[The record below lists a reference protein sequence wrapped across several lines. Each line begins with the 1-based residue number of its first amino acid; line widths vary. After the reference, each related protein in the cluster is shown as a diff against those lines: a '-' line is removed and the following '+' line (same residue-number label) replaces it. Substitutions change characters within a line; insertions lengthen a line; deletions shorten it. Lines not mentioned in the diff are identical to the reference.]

1 MWVPAV
7 SHKRPVAPV
16 DRVKMGHKAYEQACE
31 KEEGPAARGKRKK
44 QKKAANPII
53 SSIFAAPSSL
63 LPARAGW
70 GVRILITKK
79 TMTEESSD
87 ALSAD
92 RGGKQLPKGIHIVET
107 DPLMASKEKVVPRRP
122 LAETWGSTSEKP
134 TSWSYLYLRHFA
146 VKTFKKWLE
155 HYNEQTEG
163 RPQPFF
169 IHQSYHYEYKN
180 PEKQRGVRKV
190 LQPSISGL
198 VFLQG
203 TVRDLQAFLDEHFPQ
218 FHLVNDRSRGCPASI
233 EDAIMRPF
241 MNVSRIHPERLTFL
255 REPLEKF
262 AKDHVRLRVLTG
274 PFQGYEG
281 YIVRIQ
287 RNRQLVFDFGGCAL
301 AISGVHNED
310 FEVVEE

>member
-1 MWVPAV
+1 MPP
-7 SHKRPVAPV
+7 HRPFCQQ
-16 DRVKMGHKAYEQACE
+16 E
-31 KEEGPAARGKRKK
+31 RG
-44 QKKAANPII
+44 
-53 SSIFAAPSSL
+53 
-63 LPARAGW
+63 G

-92 RGGKQLPKGIHIVET
+92 RGGKQLPKGIHIVEA
-107 DPLMASKEKVVPRRP
+107 DPLIASKEKVVPRRP

-203 TVRDLQAFLDEHFPQ
+203 TVRDLQAFLDEHFP
-218 FHLVNDRSRGCPASI
+218 
-233 EDAIMRPF
+233 
-241 MNVSRIHPERLTFL
+241 
-255 REPLEKF
+255 
-262 AKDHVRLRVLTG
+262 
-274 PFQGYEG
+274 
-281 YIVRIQ
+281 
-287 RNRQLVFDFGGCAL
+287 
-301 AISGVHNED
+301 
-310 FEVVEE
+310 

>member
-1 MWVPAV
+1 MPP
-7 SHKRPVAPV
+7 HRPFCQQ
-16 DRVKMGHKAYEQACE
+16 E
-31 KEEGPAARGKRKK
+31 RG
-44 QKKAANPII
+44 
-53 SSIFAAPSSL
+53 
-63 LPARAGW
+63 G

-92 RGGKQLPKGIHIVET
+92 RGGKQLPKGIHIVEA
-107 DPLMASKEKVVPRRP
+107 DPLIASKEKVVPRRP

-241 MNVSRIHPERLTFL
+241 MSVSRIHPERLPSCANPWRSLPRTTSGSASSPAPSRATRATSSASSATVSSSSIL
-255 REPLEKF
+255 
-262 AKDHVRLRVLTG
+262 AVVRWLSAVYTTRTSKWW
-274 PFQGYEG
+274 
-281 YIVRIQ
+281 RS
-287 RNRQLVFDFGGCAL
+287 RGGL
-301 AISGVHNED
+301 LL
-310 FEVVEE
+310 

>member
-1 MWVPAV
+1 MPP
-7 SHKRPVAPV
+7 HRPFCQ
-16 DRVKMGHKAYEQACE
+16 REQ
-31 KEEGPAARGKRKK
+31 GG
-44 QKKAANPII
+44 
-53 SSIFAAPSSL
+53 
-63 LPARAGW
+63 

-92 RGGKQLPKGIHIVET
+92 RGGKQLPKGIHIVEA

-134 TSWSYLYLRHFA
+134 TSWSDLYLRHFA

-203 TVRDLQAFLDEHFPQ
+203 TVRDLQAFLDEHFPC
-218 FHLVNDRSRGCPASI
+218 LLYTSPSPRD
-233 EDAIMRPF
+233 
-241 MNVSRIHPERLTFL
+241 
-255 REPLEKF
+255 
-262 AKDHVRLRVLTG
+262 
-274 PFQGYEG
+274 
-281 YIVRIQ
+281 
-287 RNRQLVFDFGGCAL
+287 
-301 AISGVHNED
+301 
-310 FEVVEE
+310 